1 MPVLWF
7 MEYDIPEDEKAR
19 KKYMNFIFDEGY
31 SCMVMD
37 ICKKM
42 DAKLNVWSDDDNH
55 IIYTIEFEKIE
66 DYEKLFDDSEWQKG
80 QSNLNRLVLNVK
92 TRLMHPAGE

>member
-7 MEYDIPEDEKAR
+7 MEYDIPEDENAR
-19 KKYMNFIFDEGY
+19 KKYLTYIFDEEY

-42 DAKLNVWSDDDNH
+42 DAKLNVWSDGHNH
-55 IIYTIEFEKIE
+55 IIFTIEFEKIE
-66 DYEKLFDDSEWQKG
+66 DYEKLFADLEWQKG
-80 QSNLNRLVLNVK
+80 QSNLNQLVLNVK

>member
-7 MEYDIPEDEKAR
+7 MEYDIPKDEDAS
-19 KKYMNFIFDEGY
+19 KKYMNYIFDEGY

-42 DAKLNVWSDDDNH
+42 DAKLNVWSDGHNH
-55 IIYTIEFEKIE
+55 IIFTIEFEKIE
-66 DYEKLFDDSEWQKG
+66 DYEKLFDDSEWQK
-80 QSNLNRLVLNVK
+80 SLSKLNKFVLNVK
-92 TRLMHPAGE
+92 SRLMRPAGE

>member
-7 MEYDIPEDEKAR
+7 MEYDIPEDEDAS
-19 KKYMNFIFDEGY
+19 KKYLGYIFDEGY

-37 ICKKM
+37 ICDKM
-42 DAKLNVWSDDDNH
+42 DAKLNVWSDCDNH
-55 IIYTIEFEKIE
+55 ILFTIEFKKIQE
-66 DYEKLFDDSEWQKG
+66 YEKLFADLEWQK
-80 QSNLNRLVLNVK
+80 SLSKLNQLVLNVK